1 MPDYFAE
8 GAEARLAGQPE
19 TANPYDL
26 ETDEDAHM
34 SWNDGWAS
42 IDEGEDA

>member
-1 MPDYFAE
+1 MDAYTE

-19 TANPYDL
+19 TANPYPP
-26 ETDEDAHM
+26 ESDEHL

-42 IDEGEDA
+42 IDEQHEGS